1 MDNAYTSRTSGYPL
15 CRGNDLSM
23 CSACIGIDVEVI
35 NVLLGGLRD
44 LVSCEA

>member
-23 CSACIGIDVEVI
+23 CSACIGIDVE
-35 NVLLGGLRD
+35 LLGGLWD